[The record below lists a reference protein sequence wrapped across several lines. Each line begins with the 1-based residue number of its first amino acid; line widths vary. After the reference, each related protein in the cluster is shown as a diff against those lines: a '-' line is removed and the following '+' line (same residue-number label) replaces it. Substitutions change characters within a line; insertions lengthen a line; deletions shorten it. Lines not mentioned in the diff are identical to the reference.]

1 MREAVL
7 NSAGLAVPFDTSADA
22 LLALDDVAAGL
33 ILLTSGG
40 YIARN
45 LWMHAQPYEIEVC
58 AGTNLFELFVSFLE
72 HNRDK
77 ARFLLSLATRCPLDD
92 GVEEANLEDFL
103 ENEIEGMPGCDDL
116 LLCAVSG
123 TKIAASLSPLDEWHR
138 NPLRL
143 NIGRDGAYVETRY
156 VENVYSHDSA
166 QETIDRLNG
175 LELADITPGE
185 LWERR
190 DEFFPNLLFG
200 EAVERQLLGIGADLF
215 KSAIVRLVELDKAA
229 ATWDTTRNP
238 CPPYLSKVTGE
249 STATMQKYGGERV
262 FRSSFGTNE
271 VFEKHARLQSGGRI
285 HLREIVEQQRIEIGY
300 VGKHL
305 RIVSEN

>member
-7 NSAGLAVPFDTSADA
+7 NSAGLTVSFGTSADA

-33 ILLTSGG
+33 ILLSSGG
-40 YIARN
+40 YIAKN

-58 AGTNLFELFVSFLE
+58 AGTTLYQLFISFLE

-92 GVEEANLEDFL
+92 GVDEANVEDFL
-103 ENEIEGMPGCDDL
+103 ENEIEGLPGCDDL
-116 LLCAVSG
+116 LLCAISE
-123 TKIAASLSPLDEWHR
+123 TKVAASLSPLGEWHQ
-138 NPLRL
+138 NPLTL
-143 NIGRDGAYVETRY
+143 NIGRDGVFTQTKR
-156 VENVYSHDSA
+156 VENVFSHVSA
-166 QETIDRLNG
+166 QETIDRLNA
-175 LELADITPGE
+175 LELAGITPGDLWKRREE
-185 LWERR
+185 L
-190 DEFFPNLLFG
+190 FPNLLFG
-200 EAVERQLLGIGADLF
+200 DAVERHLLGIGADLF

-229 ATWDTTRNP
+229 ANWDTATNP
-238 CPPYLSKVTGE
+238 CPPYLSKITGE
-249 STATMQKYGGERV
+249 SATTMQKYGGERV
-262 FRSSFGTNE
+262 FRSSFGANE

-285 HLREIVEQQRIEIGY
+285 HLREIVEQQKIEIGY